1 MKIKLIFIAFILLIS
16 QNINAQNGKSYY
28 VYKPNDT
35 IKQVDAIDYLRKF
48 FNLKTNQ
55 DSLKNKKVNFS
66 LFPTDAG
73 NSSGRLLVTSFN
85 ATFLLGDEKTTNNS
99 TVYFIPYIS
108 FTGQFGVELF
118 PTIWLK
124 NNSWNFIG
132 EYYFLKYPED
142 TWGLGGNSPD
152 SNETLVDNNRL
163 RIHQSTL
170 KGVLPNFAIGI
181 GYQLDQYSSINIPND
196 TINLNPE
203 DFPGLKNGK
212 TTSSGVTFPAVYD
225 SRKNIIN
232 PQGGFYT
239 AFTYR
244 NNNKAFGSDTNW
256 QSVFIDVRK
265 YIPIKDTRS
274 ILALRTY
281 YWSIVNGDVPY
292 FDLPSNGS
300 EPATGTSSR
309 GIQRDRYRSNASIY
323 FEGEYRFN
331 ILRDGFLGGVLFA
344 NVISV
349 SQYETQN
356 FEYWHPAAGF
366 GVRLKFN
373 KYTRVNVD
381 MDFGFS
387 KDYWGIYF
395 NIGEVF

>member
-1 MKIKLIFIAFILLIS
+1 MLFCASVK
-16 QNINAQNGKSYY
+16 AQNGESYY

-35 IKQVDAIDYLRKF
+35 VKQVDCVDYLRKF
-48 FNLKTNQ
+48 FKLKTNQ
-55 DSLKNKKVNFS
+55 DSLKNKKINFS
-66 LFPTDAG
+66 FFPTDAG
-73 NSSGRLLVTSFN
+73 NSSRRLLVTSFN

-132 EYYFLKYPED
+132 EYYFLKYPEY
-142 TWGLGGNSPD
+142 TWGLGGNSPN
-152 SNETLVDNNRL
+152 SNEILVDNNRI

-170 KGVLPNFAIGI
+170 KGILPNFAIGI
-181 GYQLDQYSSINIPND
+181 GYQLDEYYKISFPND
-196 TINLNPE
+196 TINIDSS
-203 DFPGLKNGK
+203 DFPVLKNDK
-212 TTSSGVTFPAVYD
+212 TISSGVTFPAVYD

-244 NNNKAFGSDTNW
+244 NNNTAFGSDTNW

-265 YIPIKDTRS
+265 YFPIKDTRS

-281 YWSIVNGDVPY
+281 YWSTLSGDVPY

-309 GIQRDRYRSNASIY
+309 GIQRDRYRSNANIY

-331 ILRDGFLGGVLFA
+331 ILRNGFLGGVAFA
-344 NVISV
+344 NIISV
-349 SQYETQN
+349 SQFETQN
-356 FEYWHPAAGF
+356 FEYWHPAVGF
-366 GVRLKFN
+366 GARVKFN
-373 KYTRVNVD
+373 KYTKVNVAID
-381 MDFGFS
+381 VGFS
-387 KDYWGIYF
+387 KDYVGVYF
-395 NIGEVF
+395 NIGEAF